1 MRRHLLRPRPAGAL
15 AVRALLAT
23 ALAGCAPVVQRQ
35 DVDRA
40 VTMTQA
46 GDHKGAEESL
56 RELLARASKGPMAN
70 PDDALLLRSKL
81 IPLVEN
87 QGRLGEAIELAQD
100 VHQQWLARRGE
111 RAPNTIAALSNLGR
125 LYAAVG
131 RTQLALEAQE
141 KSTRMAIEVLG
152 SWHETSVAARNN
164 LAATYVRLGRL
175 PEAIRLQ
182 EVALDASR
190 RVRGENHVQTLVAM
204 SNLGRTYL
212 SARRIDQALQVSR
225 AAAQGLQQVAG
236 PGNPYTLVAVGNQVA
251 ALAAAGDLPQ
261 ALPAQQGLV
270 DASLRAWGERHRFT
284 LEQLATLARL
294 YARAGRPAEA
304 LGLAERFVA
313 GAEQVRV
320 QPGLAREDRQSMFAG
335 YADDYRFFSALQ
347 GSSGRLAEGF
357 RLAELSKARTLLESI
372 SELNASRSNLLP
384 PEQQARL
391 MKLEQAL
398 QEHEKALSEAAD
410 AATRGALLIR
420 RDAELRN
427 HEALVAELKGR
438 HPKFAQLRDP
448 RLVAAQDL
456 PGLVP
461 AGAVFVGYGVRGD
474 LAVAW
479 TVDEIGALRFHDL
492 GEIPRLA
499 DSVDALRR
507 VSSHLGGFRELQA
520 EEGLQVWKLA
530 GGGYTLLPARNA
542 PPDGATLVTR
552 AAELSG
558 YLTERLVAPLAPVL
572 RGRRTWIVSPD
583 GPLAQ
588 LPMELLSLDGR
599 RVLEAAD
606 VHYVQSLSVYALMRE
621 QQRSYQGLART
632 RDLLALGNPDYVAD
646 GESAS
651 VRRSRLRSQPI
662 VSEHQLKEARMA
674 WAPLPGTEVEV
685 LKLQALMPNS
695 DVYLKR
701 DASESRL
708 LDMNRRGDLRHYR
721 YLHFA
726 VHGHL
731 SADEPSLSSLVLT
744 QTDLAAGTDGYVT
757 AAEWAGYDLRS
768 DLTVLSACDTG
779 LGRVVSGEGV
789 MGLPYALFVAGN
801 VNTILSLWP
810 VLDEAA
816 PAVMEKL
823 FRRIRQGMPA
833 ARALSE
839 TKRETAR
846 DPKTQ
851 HPANWAPFI
860 LVGAG

>member
-1 MRRHLLRPRPAGAL
+1 MARVVAAAMAL
-15 AVRALLAT
+15 PLVLVLAS
-23 ALAGCAPVVQRQ
+23 CAPAVQRE

-40 VTMTQA
+40 VSMTQA
-46 GDHKGAEESL
+46 GDHKGAEASL
-56 RELLARASKGPMAN
+56 RLLLDRASKGPMAN
-70 PDDALLLRSKL
+70 PDDALIVRSKL
-81 IPLVEN
+81 IPLLEN

-100 VHQQWLARRGE
+100 VHQQWLSRRGE

-131 RTQLALEAQE
+131 RLPQAVDAQE

-190 RVRGENHVQTLVAM
+190 RVRGEQHVQTLVAM

-212 SARRIDQALQVSR
+212 SARRVEQALQVSR

-236 PGNPYTLVAVGNQVA
+236 PGNPYTLVAVSNQVA
-251 ALAAAGDLPQ
+251 ALAAAGDVAQ

-270 DASLRAWGERHRFT
+270 DASLGAWGERHRFT
-284 LEQLATLARL
+284 LDQLALLAKL
-294 YARAGRPAEA
+294 YARAGRQADA
-304 LGLAERFVA
+304 LGLSDRFVS

-320 QPGLAREDRQSMFAG
+320 QPGLAREDRQAMFAG

-347 GSSGRLAEGF
+347 GASGRLADGF

-372 SELNASRSNLLP
+372 SESNASRSNLLP
-384 PEQQARL
+384 PEEQARL
-391 MKLEQAL
+391 LKLEQAL

-410 AATRGALLIR
+410 AGTRAALLVR
-420 RDAELRN
+420 RDADLRS
-427 HEALVAELKGR
+427 HEALVTELKAR
-438 HPKFAQLRDP
+438 YPKFAQLRDP
-448 RLVAAQDL
+448 RLVSSQDL

-461 AGAVFVGYGVRGD
+461 PGAVFVGYGVRGD

-479 TVDEIGALRFHDL
+479 TVDDAGTLRFHDL

-499 DSVDALRR
+499 DTVEALRR
-507 VSSHLGGFRELQA
+507 VSSLIGGLRQLQA
-520 EEGLQVWKLA
+520 EEGLQVWRLA
-530 GGGYTLLPARNA
+530 GGGYALVPTQTPAPA
-542 PPDGATLVTR
+542 GATVVTR
-552 AAELSG
+552 SAELSDA
-558 YLTERLVAPLAPVL
+558 LSARLLAPLAPVL
-572 RGRRTWIVSPD
+572 RGRTTWIVSPD

-588 LPMELLSLDGR
+588 LPLELLGLDGR

-606 VHYVQSLSVYALMRE
+606 VHYVQSLSVYALMRA
-621 QQRSYQGLART
+621 QQQAYRGQPRQH
-632 RDLLALGNPDYVAD
+632 DLLAVGNPEYVATA
-646 GESAS
+646 EPTAT
-651 VRRSRLRSQPI
+651 RRAALRNQPI
-662 VSEHQLKEARMA
+662 VSEHQLRELRQA

-685 LKLQALMPNS
+685 LKLRALMPNS
-695 DVYLKR
+695 DVFLKR
-701 DASESRL
+701 DASEARL
-708 LDMNRRGDLRHYR
+708 IDMNRRGDLRNYR

-744 QTDLAAGTDGYVT
+744 QTHLAGGTDGYVT

-810 VLDEAA
+810 VLDETA
-816 PAVMEKL
+816 PVVMERL